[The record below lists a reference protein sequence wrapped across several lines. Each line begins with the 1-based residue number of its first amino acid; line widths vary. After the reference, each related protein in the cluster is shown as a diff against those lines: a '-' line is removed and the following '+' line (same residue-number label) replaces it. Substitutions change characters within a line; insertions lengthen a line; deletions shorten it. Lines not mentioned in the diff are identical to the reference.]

1 MVGADVEAVFV
12 RVGAVAC
19 DLGLEVV
26 AGWGGDGCVVGGG
39 RVGGGVGWCGGEG
52 EGGWEEG
59 GEGEEID
66 ELHGDGWCLRVVM
79 LVMEMV
85 RVESDGE

>member
-12 RVGAVAC
+12 LVGAVAR

-26 AGWGGDGCVVGGG
+26 AGWRGDGCVVG

-52 EGGWEEG
+52 ESEGGWE
-59 GEGEEID
+59 EGEEID
-66 ELHGDGWCLRVVM
+66 ELHGDGRCLRVVM
-79 LVMEMV
+79 AEVEMV
-85 RVESDGE
+85 YGGDRWGGVV